1 MIITL
6 LKGSQALPV
15 CPLDKDGMRY
25 IPMNVNI
32 QSQITYL
39 IFQNDITRGEE

>member
-1 MIITL
+1 VRDVSGGRMIITL

-25 IPMNVNI
+25 IPMNVNMHSLKLCI
-32 QSQITYL
+32 
-39 IFQNDITRGEE
+39 